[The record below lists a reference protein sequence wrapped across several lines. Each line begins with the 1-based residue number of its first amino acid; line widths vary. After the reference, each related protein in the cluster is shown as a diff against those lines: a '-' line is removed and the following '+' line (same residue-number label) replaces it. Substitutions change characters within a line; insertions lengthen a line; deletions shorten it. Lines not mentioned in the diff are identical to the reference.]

1 MLTAR
6 FIEWSL
12 KMVKQLEEA
21 QNALI
26 YAIKQRSKDYL
37 TSFLNG
43 QSK

>member
-12 KMVKQLEEA
+12 KTVKQLEEA
-21 QNALI
+21 QSALI